1 MSRGL
6 RNRNPGNIRRSG
18 VRYKGECARSSD
30 SEFRQFESVEWGYRA
45 MFVLLHT
52 YARRY
57 GCRTVRDMISR
68 YAPPSENDT
77 EAYIRRVASV
87 SRIDPCEEIDTLDGG
102 TMIAVVAAMSEVENG
117 VKAVRDEVVQGWL
130 LFAGEFAGQNG
141 RRAGNRYYR

>member
-1 MSRGL
+1 MNTKKTMSRGL

-30 SEFRQFESVEWGYRA
+30 KEFRQFETVEWGYRA

-77 EAYIRRVASV
+77 EAYIRRVASI
-87 SRIDPCEEIDTLDGG
+87 SHIDPHGEIDTLDGG

-117 VKAVRDEVVQGWL
+117 VKAVRDDVLRGWL
-130 LFAGEFAGQNG
+130 LFAEEFAVQEKD
-141 RRAGNRYYR
+141 